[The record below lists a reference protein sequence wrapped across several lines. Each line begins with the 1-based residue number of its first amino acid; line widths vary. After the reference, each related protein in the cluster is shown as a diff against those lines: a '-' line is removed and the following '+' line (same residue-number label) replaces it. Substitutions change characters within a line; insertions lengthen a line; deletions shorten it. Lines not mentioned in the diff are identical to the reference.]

1 MKRWLTIKHKRKQW
15 VIFHLPSWQR
25 LWIFNVTEDI
35 GKQIFTFPRHTHWCK
50 FGGRP
55 FGNIYKNFKCVYF
68 WSSISASRNTS
79 HRFIHKLSTLSLY
92 LWKLEMVQ
100 ISSNR
105 DRKSPCN
112 ERYGDT
118 WTNDIDLYEQ
128 IWKMCPDKL
137 SKWICTLQDS
147 MFNMIQYVLT
157 NHRVMCVGIH
167 TGTHISIC
175 MKTYKY

>member
-1 MKRWLTIKHKRKQW
+1 M
-15 VIFHLPSWQR
+15 
-25 LWIFNVTEDI
+25 
-35 GKQIFTFPRHTHWCK
+35 
-50 FGGRP
+50 P
-55 FGNIYKNFKCVYF
+55 FGNIYQNFKCVYF

-79 HRFIHKLSTLSLY
+79 HRFIHMLSTLSLY
-92 LWKLEMVQ
+92 LWKLETAQ

-112 ERYGDT
+112 EIYGDT

-147 MFNMIQYVLT
+147 MFNMTQYVLT
-157 NHRVMCVGIH
+157 NHTVICIGIH

-175 MKTYKY
+175 MKKLVPEPRTTQSETHKAWNHVWRLMLSSRRASM